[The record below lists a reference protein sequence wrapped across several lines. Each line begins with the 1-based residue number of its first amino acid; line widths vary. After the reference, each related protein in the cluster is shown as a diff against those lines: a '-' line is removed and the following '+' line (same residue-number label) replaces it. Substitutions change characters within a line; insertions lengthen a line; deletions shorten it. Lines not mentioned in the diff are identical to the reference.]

1 MPRSV
6 KQHGRPRAAERR
18 PRRRAPW
25 AALLALVVAYAC
37 LLGLSPVGQAG
48 FLWLHLATEH
58 HDSAVRHTAHRHDG
72 EQAHRHA
79 AAVESHEADGVREH
93 GEHGHEHAAADAHS
107 AEDGAGR
114 SVSPGAPHE
123 HNGRVHT
130 HDQTPVE
137 DPAVPVGTL
146 SKYYLPPE
154 VKSPPPTAR
163 DAAVPPSAA
172 PAPRRA
178 AFPVDT
184 PPPRRPG

>member
-1 MPRSV
+1 MPHSV
-6 KQHGRPRAAERR
+6 KPHRPSRTAERR

-58 HDSAVRHTAHRHDG
+58 HDSAVRQTAHRHDG
-72 EQAHRHA
+72 GQAHRHA
-79 AAVESHEADGVREH
+79 PAVDSHEADGAHEH
-93 GEHGHEHAAADAHS
+93 GEHAHEHPADA
-107 AEDGAGR
+107 AGR
-114 SVSPGAPHE
+114 SVAPVSPGAPHE
-123 HNGRVHT
+123 HGGMVHT
-130 HDQTPVE
+130 HDQAPGD
-137 DPAVPVGTL
+137 DPAVPVGSL
-146 SKYYLPPE
+146 SKYYLSPE

-178 AFPVDT
+178 ASPVDT

>member
-25 AALLALVVAYAC
+25 PALLALVVAYAC

-48 FLWLHLATEH
+48 FLRLHLATEH
-58 HDSAVRHTAHRHDG
+58 HDAAARRTEHRHDG
-72 EQAHRHA
+72 GRAHRHA
-79 AAVESHEADGVREH
+79 SAGHDASDHDHDAPAAPA
-93 GEHGHEHAAADAHS
+93 HAAEDEHS
-107 AEDGAGR
+107 ADRAGR
-114 SVSPGAPHE
+114 SVAPTTPHE
-123 HNGRVHT
+123 HHGRVHT
-130 HDQTPVE
+130 HDPAPAD
-137 DPAVPVGTL
+137 DPAVPVGAL
-146 SKYYLPPE
+146 SEYFLSPE
-154 VKSPPPTAR
+154 VKPPPPAAR
-163 DAAVPPSAA
+163 DALVPPSAA